1 MGEIKYTNVHI
12 IGRCFAC
19 RSLLMEITVSRC
31 YLVQLPSLGDVL
43 VLGLINMKF
52 ALNFIWIENFSLKVK
67 YLISLMV
74 QSFIY
79 IFFKIPPLHVYFHLS
94 PQHLCKTL
102 LCIYELAVQLLFYFH
117 HRMYSYSQN
126 KLNVFRFLIFPQYVV
141 VPLEGHTTLM

>member
-12 IGRCFAC
+12 IGWCFAC

-31 YLVQLPSLGDVL
+31 YLVQLPFLGDIL
-43 VLGLINMKF
+43 VLGLKNMKF
-52 ALNFIWIENFSLKVK
+52 AVNFIWIEIFSLKVK

-79 IFFKIPPLHVYFHLS
+79 IFFFFLNSPPLNVYFHLS

-102 LCIYELAVQLLFYFH
+102 LCIYELAVQLMFYFH
-117 HRMYSYSQN
+117 HRMYS
-126 KLNVFRFLIFPQYVV
+126 
-141 VPLEGHTTLM
+141 

>member
-12 IGRCFAC
+12 IGWCFAC

-31 YLVQLPSLGDVL
+31 YLVQLPFLGDIL
-43 VLGLINMKF
+43 VLGLKNMKF
-52 ALNFIWIENFSLKVK
+52 AVNFIWIEIFSLKVK

-79 IFFKIPPLHVYFHLS
+79 IYYFFFKFPPLNVYFHLS

-102 LCIYELAVQLLFYFH
+102 LCIYELAVQLLCFISITECILN
-117 HRMYSYSQN
+117 HRTN
-126 KLNVFRFLIFPQYVV
+126 
-141 VPLEGHTTLM
+141 

>member
-12 IGRCFAC
+12 IGWCFAC

-31 YLVQLPSLGDVL
+31 YLVQLPSLGDIL

-52 ALNFIWIENFSLKVK
+52 ALNFIWIEIFSQGEIFNFSYGAK
-67 YLISLMV
+67 
-74 QSFIY
+74 FY
-79 IFFKIPPLHVYFHLS
+79 IFFFFKFPPLHVYFHLS

-117 HRMYSYSQN
+117 HRMYS
-126 KLNVFRFLIFPQYVV
+126 
-141 VPLEGHTTLM
+141 